1 MGIKTGLPEGT
12 TEDVID
18 MVAKV
23 LLIRS
28 DASETLITWAELER
42 AAGMKCE
49 VVKGSGGVTLRWVK
63 QCVRRAIEQGG

>member
-1 MGIKTGLPEGT
+1 MGIKTDLPAAT

-28 DASETLITWAELER
+28 DASETLITWDELER
-42 AAGMKCE
+42 VAEMKCE
-49 VVKGSGGVTLRWVK
+49 VVKGSGGVTLRRVK
-63 QCVRRAIEQGG
+63 QCARGSTKQ